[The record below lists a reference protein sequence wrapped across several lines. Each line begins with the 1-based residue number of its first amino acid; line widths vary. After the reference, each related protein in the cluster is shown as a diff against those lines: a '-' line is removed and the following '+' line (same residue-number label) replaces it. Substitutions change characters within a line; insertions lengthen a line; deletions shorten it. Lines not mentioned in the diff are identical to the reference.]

1 MSELDLK
8 IIQLICELKTNKQ
21 IADELK
27 ISVPSLN
34 LKIRN
39 VFKKIGVT
47 TRYELI
53 YKVKTDGLK

>member
-1 MSELDLK
+1 MSDQELK
-8 IIQLICELKTNKQ
+8 IIQLICDLKTNKQ

-39 VFKKIGVT
+39 VLKKIGVT

>member
-1 MSELDLK
+1 MSDQELK
-8 IIQLICELKTNKQ
+8 IIQLICDLKTNKQ